1 MKNIPKNLLNRS
13 GMLLFFF
20 FFKRKEKET
29 SLSFKIT
36 GIFITFAKGKITA
49 NN

>member
-13 GMLLFFF
+13 GMLFFF

-29 SLSFKIT
+29 SLSFKIS
-36 GIFITFAKGKITA
+36 GIFITFAKGKISA